1 MKTPIAK
8 AVGVFFCWWGAGGQ
22 GGGGLGLQL
31 RCEGAGAGLGLQP
44 GRASCTTSVRDV
56 DARLERIRRSVQRAG
71 CHVPL

>member
-1 MKTPIAK
+1 MNPDRKS
-8 AVGVFFCWWGAGGQ
+8 GRGLFCWWGAGGQ

-44 GRASCTTSVRDV
+44 GRASCTTSVWDV
-56 DARLERIRRSVQRAG
+56 DARLERIRRLVQRAG